1 MYSTIIYTLAE
12 RNLEISN
19 TELTYKGK
27 CEFPYQYSQRRFSRD
42 FSAPDGGK
50 SSQPSRHYYSEKG
63 LLTRLECSNEDEK
76 VCTCQES
83 NPSRPA
89 GRHLVY

>member
-1 MYSTIIYTLAE
+1 MYSTIINTLAE

-50 SSQPSRHYYSEKG
+50 LRDPADATTQKMASKQKG
-63 LLTRLECSNEDEK
+63 S
-76 VCTCQES
+76 
-83 NPSRPA
+83 
-89 GRHLVY
+89 